1 MQIVKAVG
9 YADVVKNNI
18 VYELKFVSE
27 LQPTHFLQC
36 AMYMIALN
44 IRKGI
49 VWNVRTNEIYEIE
62 IKNKRD
68 FLNAVVKTITK
79 RHTQNIF

>member
-1 MQIVKAVG
+1 MWAVTQKQI
-9 YADVVKNNI
+9 
-18 VYELKFVSE
+18 L
-27 LQPTHFLQC
+27 THKQYYFLQC